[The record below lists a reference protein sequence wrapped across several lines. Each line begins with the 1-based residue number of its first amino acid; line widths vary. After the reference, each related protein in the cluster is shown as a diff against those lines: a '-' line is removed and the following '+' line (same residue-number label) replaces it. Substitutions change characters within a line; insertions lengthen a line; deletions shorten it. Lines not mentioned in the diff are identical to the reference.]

1 MAKSTNTK
9 QAPVTVRQEVKQA
22 SKRNVMFVKGEKES
36 LAKYNAD
43 GQALVKQ
50 ALYDASLSQEQVY
63 KYLSTAMVRGFNDF
77 VSNYNTALLWFTLQ
91 EAINS
96 PFGLDLFG
104 KLEKAFYCVTGA
116 GLSQTDKKGKAIY
129 DKKESIISISKK
141 ETESGGFTVNIGL
154 KKGFTRSDIGKAW
167 TKASKALAGNEN
179 AIAFLL
185 AKYTGKPET
194 QAKPKQEKTLADI
207 VADLA
212 NYHDGTNSADMQRIA
227 KAMLDA
233 YKQAL
238 ESK

>member
-1 MAKSTNTK
+1 MTTKNTTK
-9 QAPVTVRQEVKQA
+9 QAAPVTTRQEVKQA
-22 SKRNVMFVKGEKES
+22 SQRKMMFVKGEKES
-36 LAKYNAD
+36 LSKYNAD

-63 KYLSTAMVRGFNDF
+63 KYLSTAMIRGFNDF

-116 GLSQTDKKGKAIY
+116 GLSQTDKKGKSIF
-129 DKKESIISISKK
+129 DKKESIISITKK
-141 ETESGGFTVNIGL
+141 ETETGGFTVNIGL

-167 TKASKALAGNEN
+167 TKTSKALAGNEN

-185 AKYTGKPET
+185 AKYTGKPES
-194 QAKPKQEKTLADI
+194 QPKPKHEKTLADI
-207 VADLA
+207 IAELELL
-212 NYHDGTNSADMQRIA
+212 HDTTNDKQEQA
-227 KAMLDA
+227 KARAMLDA
-233 YKQAL
+233 YKSKQA
-238 ESK
+238 

>member
-1 MAKSTNTK
+1 MAKSNNSK
-9 QAPVTVRQEVKQA
+9 QAAPVTVRQEVKQA
-22 SKRNVMFVKGEKES
+22 SKRKVMFVKGEKES

-116 GLSQTDKKGKAIY
+116 GLSQTDKKGKAIF
-129 DKKESIISISKK
+129 DKKESIISITKK

-167 TKASKALAGNEN
+167 NKASKALAGNEN

-185 AKYTGKPET
+185 AKYTGKPES
-194 QAKPKQEKTLADI
+194 QPKPKAEKTLADI
-207 VADLA
+207 IRDLETL
-212 NYHDGTNSADMQRIA
+212 HDTTNDKQEQAQAR
-227 KAMLDA
+227 AMLDA
-233 YKQAL
+233 YKQA
-238 ESK
+238 